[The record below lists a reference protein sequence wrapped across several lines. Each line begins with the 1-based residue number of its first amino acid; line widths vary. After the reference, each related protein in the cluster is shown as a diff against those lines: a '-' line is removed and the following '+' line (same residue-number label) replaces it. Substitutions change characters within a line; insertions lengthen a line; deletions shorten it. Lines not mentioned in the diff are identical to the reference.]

1 MSMLVLA
8 ALVFLITH
16 LGISSTPVR
25 GVLIDA
31 LGENIYLGFYSL
43 LAAVTLGALIYAWL
57 EVGATDVVWALGVT
71 GTAIARAIMPVA
83 LILLVAGLM
92 ARNPTAVKMDAAVSE
107 EIPGVLRI
115 TRHPVQWAIFL
126 WALAH
131 LVSNGDQASIVFF
144 GTFAVLAGLGTI
156 ALDKKHGARQEPEWQ
171 RFYGVTSNVPLVA
184 IVSGRTRLQLS
195 ELDWLAVGIGIV
207 LFVGLYMFH
216 DLVSGVSLY

>member
-8 ALVFLITH
+8 ALVFLVTH

-25 GVLIDA
+25 GMLIGVM
-31 LGENIYLGFYSL
+31 GENIYLGFYSL

-57 EVGATDVVWALGVT
+57 EVGPTEIVWSLGVT
-71 GTAIARAIMPVA
+71 GTAIARALMPIA

-92 ARNPTAVKMDAAVSE
+92 AKNPTAVKMDAAVSE
-107 EIPGVLRI
+107 EIPGILKV

-126 WALAH
+126 WATAH
-131 LVSNGDQASIVFF
+131 LMSNGDQASIVFF
-144 GTFAVLAGLGTI
+144 GTFAVLAGIGTI
-156 ALDKKHGARQEPEWQ
+156 ALDKKHGARQEQEWQ
-171 RFYGVTSNVPLVA
+171 HFYAVTSNVPFLAV
-184 IVSGRTRLQLS
+184 ITGRTRLQLS
-195 ELDWLAVGIGIV
+195 EQDWLAIGVGVV